1 MNTSQVNISQL
12 LADLDALR
20 IEALPLATHSL
31 VRFDTHIR
39 EAYATQLATLLL
51 VENTPSEAQ
60 SRLFSQLLQ
69 SLELG
74 QEASPR
80 LLQLAQQTNQES
92 LREFVKLAQE
102 HRLEASFIVDGL
114 VLCRLAGPLNENLSQ
129 IFSEYVQLMQVQEAD
144 LALYAHLASRVLGLA
159 NDYELATNFNFEGYK
174 VEVWQEFF
182 YRELTQAMLDENAD
196 LNNGLWLIKREL
208 IIKSNLAIE
217 KSSLKW
223 EGEKAKF
230 TQTSSGDYRLSFEG
244 CLIENPIIDV
254 CRETYLNFNG
264 CKITGVYPLQNKITV
279 FNVDDGGV
287 GFNDCYIETKNARL
301 IEKKSGYNL
310 ISIVNSKVVNCGHPD
325 LSGGVILIADTSISR
340 VSIEDSSFI
349 SCIAKQGAVICA
361 KTIYGLIEDSI
372 FNNCFSQGFDIEKA
386 KQNPINYLNSGGA
399 ILTNAF
405 GGSAFGNSAHKLF
418 IVGNSFVYSNIS
430 FYSFYN
436 TTWKGNKIK
445 NSFVI
450 NPGSGN
456 DFDSMKE
463 SFEIEG
469 NDFGQDLIVTG
480 NINID
485 WDKISKEG

>member
-60 SRLFSQLLQ
+60 SRLFSQLLL

-230 TQTSSGDYRLSFEG
+230 TETSSGDYNLSFDG

-254 CRETYLNFNG
+254 CRKTSLNFNG

-279 FNVDDGGV
+279 FNVDDGSV

-301 IEKKSGYNL
+301 IEMGNSSEL

-325 LSGGVILIADTSISR
+325 LSGGVILVDRGIR
-340 VSIEDSSFI
+340 VNIEGSSFI

-361 KTIYGLIEDSI
+361 QAIYGLINNSS
-372 FNNCFSQGFDIEKA
+372 FNNCFSQGFDVEKT
-386 KQNPINYLNSGGA
+386 KQNPIDYLNSGGA
-399 ILTNAF
+399 ISTRQF
-405 GGSAFGNSAHKLF
+405 GDIDSSYKLSV
-418 IVGNSFVYSNIS
+418 VGNSFVYSNIS
-430 FYSFYN
+430 FNSFYN

-445 NSFVI
+445 NSFI
-450 NPGSGN
+450 MTSGSSN
-456 DFDSMKE
+456 NFDGMKE

-469 NDFGQDLIVTG
+469 NDFGQDLVVTG
-480 NINID
+480 NVNID